1 MMNLKEAFRFQ
12 NKLKNL
18 MQEIEIIL
26 MNDRNTMITENTYMR
41 KKVMAEAQDETV
53 VDTSSFEFVN
63 SITELV
69 QFQMLL
75 MHERIKLSE
84 AIQRTKAALK
94 FDMDSEFSMN
104 IVRRRTATL
113 YRHLSDRQASE
124 TIIRDGGTGY
134 RFNAEGNQV
143 SYHCDVKRVTKINF
157 DRNVVRKFASDLQKK
172 ADKVSAD
179 LDLCLINSEVDYE
192 PIFNVNDS
200 FKEIFSAYLAEK
212 ETA

>member
-1 MMNLKEAFRFQ
+1 
-12 NKLKNL
+12 
-18 MQEIEIIL
+18 
-26 MNDRNTMITENTYMR
+26 
-41 KKVMAEAQDETV
+41 
-53 VDTSSFEFVN
+53 
-63 SITELV
+63 
-69 QFQMLL
+69 
-75 MHERIKLSE
+75 
-84 AIQRTKAALK
+84 
-94 FDMDSEFSMN
+94 MN

>member
-1 MMNLKEAFRFQ
+1 MNLKEAFRFQ

-26 MNDRNTMITENTYMR
+26 MNDHNTMITENTYMR

-53 VDTSSFEFVN
+53 MDTSSFEFVN
-63 SITELV
+63 SITELI

-75 MHERIKLSE
+75 MRERIKLSE
-84 AIQRTKAALK
+84 AIQQTKATFKL
-94 FDMDSEFSMN
+94 DMDSEYSMN
-104 IVRRRTATL
+104 IVRRRIATL
-113 YRHLSDRQASE
+113 YRHLSDRRASE
-124 TIIRDGGTGY
+124 IIIRDGGTGY

-157 DRNVVRKFASDLQKK
+157 DRNVVRKFASELQKE
-172 ADKVSAD
+172 ADKVSDD
-179 LDLCLINSEVDYE
+179 LDHCLINSKVAYE